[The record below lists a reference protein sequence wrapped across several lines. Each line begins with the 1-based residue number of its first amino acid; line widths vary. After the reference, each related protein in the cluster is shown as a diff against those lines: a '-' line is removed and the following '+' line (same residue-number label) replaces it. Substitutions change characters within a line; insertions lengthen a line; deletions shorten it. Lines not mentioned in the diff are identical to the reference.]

1 MKSPFPG
8 MNPYLEGDLWPEVHS
23 ELASKIKKLLIP
35 QLGGNYTVRTEKYI
49 VTDTEP
55 YHDIGI
61 VYPMYPDVGVF
72 EDKVMEP
79 VATYGRQQRPTPV
92 SFKVKYYKPVEVN
105 IPVVEIKDIKQNRI
119 ITAIEILSPV
129 NKRAPGLKPY
139 LQKKERLISNGVHFM
154 EIDLIRRGK
163 RTIKHPQLEEI
174 LYLVA
179 LTRAYSYE
187 TEIWT
192 MRLTDAL
199 PVVPVPL
206 LPSDEDVLVD
216 LQIALS
222 EVYEESAFYRSIDYQ
237 VAPPPPSM
245 LVEDYL
251 KYLS

>member
-8 MNPYLEGDLWPEVHS
+8 MNPFLEGDLCPEVHS

-35 QLGGNYTVRTEKYI
+35 QLGNNYTVRTEKYI

-55 YHDIGI
+55 QHDIGI

-72 EDKVMEP
+72 ENKVMEP
-79 VATYGRQQRPTPV
+79 VAAYGAQRNPTPA

-105 IPVVEIKDIKQNRI
+105 IPVVEIKDVKQNRI

-129 NKRAPGLKPY
+129 NKRVPGLKLY
-139 LQKKERLISNGVHFM
+139 LQKKKRLIDNGVHFM

-163 RTIKHPQLEEI
+163 RTIDHPQLDEI

-179 LTRAYSYE
+179 LTRANSYE
-187 TEIWT
+187 TVIWT
-192 MRLTDAL
+192 MGLTDTL
-199 PVVPVPL
+199 PIVPIPL
-206 LPSDEDVLVD
+206 LPTDEDVLID
-216 LQIALS
+216 LQMALG

-237 VAPPPPSM
+237 STPPPPF
-245 LVEDYL
+245 LATEDYQE
-251 KYLS
+251 YIT